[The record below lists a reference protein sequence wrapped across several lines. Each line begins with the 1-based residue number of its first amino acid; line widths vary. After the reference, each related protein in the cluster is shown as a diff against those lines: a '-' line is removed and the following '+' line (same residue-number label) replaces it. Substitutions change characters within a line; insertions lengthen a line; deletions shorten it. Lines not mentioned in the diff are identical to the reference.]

1 LRGIAVKIR
10 VIAAVVL
17 GAVAL
22 TGCSD
27 TPKLA
32 GSAAIINGQS
42 ITSAQVSQRVDKVR
56 IQIQNTDPTLIKEV
70 PSIIQINQRVV
81 DHFILDSLIAETVK
95 REAISVTPN
104 DVAKYRNEIFAQY
117 TQVAIEAQ
125 LVSQNAV
132 PAADVDG
139 FMYEILV
146 QRALM
151 QKLTPGADTLTRNVA
166 LVDYFTNLSKEI
178 GVEINPRF
186 GTWDPENLKSTPGES
201 TLAVPLQEILGQ

>member
-1 LRGIAVKIR
+1 MIR
-10 VIAAVVL
+10 VIAAVVI
-17 GAVAL
+17 GAATL

-32 GSAAIINGQS
+32 GSAAIVNGKS

-56 IQIQNTDPTLIKEV
+56 IQMQNTDPNLIQEV
-70 PSIIQINQRVV
+70 PSLIQINQRVV
-81 DHFILDSLIAETVK
+81 DHYILDSLIAEIVK
-95 REAISVTPN
+95 REAINITPN
-104 DVAKYRNEIFAQY
+104 DVAKYRDEIFAQY

-125 LVSQNAV
+125 LVSKNAV
-132 PAADVDG
+132 PADDVDG

-166 LVDYFTNLSKEI
+166 LIDYFTNLSKEI